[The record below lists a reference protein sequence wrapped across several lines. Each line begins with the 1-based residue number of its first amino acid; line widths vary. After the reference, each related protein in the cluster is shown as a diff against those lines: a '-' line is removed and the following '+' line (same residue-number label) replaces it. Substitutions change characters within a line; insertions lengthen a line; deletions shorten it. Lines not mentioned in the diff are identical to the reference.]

1 MGKGWTGMQLWPK
14 SEFRTRTPFVVT
26 GGFWEGLNGS
36 GSNRKTFRVSGHAH
50 CVGRSGCGQQKIDAF
65 GVVFRNIMIP
75 FPLPPEDSVVK
86 PIDELP
92 GVLGEELQEDDEEM
106 EEVEEIDNGGGV
118 GAFLAP
124 ARKKMVKKTLLEK
137 ASAKNGIVKPETRS
151 SVFAKAGVLSARE
164 LTRLAEECSVLAKQK
179 EDEELAEGVPR
190 EVSLTIEENTQLSL
204 SG

>member
-1 MGKGWTGMQLWPK
+1 MSQVEHRR
-14 SEFRTRTPFVVT
+14 SVV
-26 GGFWEGLNGS
+26 
-36 GSNRKTFRVSGHAH
+36 RDA
-50 CVGRSGCGQQKIDAF
+50 QQKLHKHEGILKELQDRSQILQQEINSLQEQADAEKAASEMLLPPMPPPSF
-65 GVVFRNIMIP
+65 
-75 FPLPPEDSVVK
+75 PPEDAVVK
-86 PIDELP
+86 PIDELS
-92 GVLGEELQEDDEEM
+92 GLQVEELQEGDEEM

-124 ARKKMVKKTLLEK
+124 ARRKMVKKTLLKK
-137 ASAKNGIVKPETRS
+137 ASAKNVAAKPETRS

-190 EVSLTIEENTQLSL
+190 EVGLTIEENTQLSL